1 MKFKTKPK
9 SITKINTL
17 LIDGEGLLKQ
27 GFYGAKQVQTENG
40 SVGAIFFFINMI
52 KRFYQDFGITKVVVF
67 WEGKDSKLYRQCY
80 YSYYKKNREDKV
92 DNEAERHDLD
102 HKRIRVKQYLEE
114 LFIRQVEIDGCEADD
129 GIAYYVKN
137 SPNEN
142 KLIYTN
148 DRDLLQLISD
158 DTKVYLSNKKAI
170 INKENFTNYFDYH
183 YSNVGIIKMIAGD
196 SADNISGLENIGEVK
211 ALKLFPEL
219 KKQPLTTDWIIK
231 RTNQLLID
239 DPKNKSLITIKEGK
253 TKWGMYGNDY
263 FLVMSKVIS
272 LDTPNVT
279 DDLKIAIKEMV
290 EDYLSPEGRGGVNT
304 IMDMM
309 KEDQLLTFLPSYDDG
324 FFVFWS
330 SFITI
335 INKEKK
341 FYEEN
346 KKLENEHNNSN
357 SNDNDD
363 DNYYSAEQERAERF

>member
-1 MKFKTKPK
+1 
-9 SITKINTL
+9 L

-40 SVGAIFFFINMI
+40 SVGTIFHFINTI

-80 YSYYKKNREDKV
+80 YPNYKKNREDKV
-92 DNEAERHDLD
+92 ENEGERHDLD

-142 KLIYTN
+142 KLIFTN

-158 DTKVYLSNKKAI
+158 DTKVYLSNKKAV
-170 INKENFTNYFDYH
+170 INKDNFTNYFDYH

-196 SADNISGLENIGEVK
+196 SSDNISGLENIGEVK

-219 KKQPLTTDWIIK
+219 KKQSVTTDWILE
-231 RTNQLLID
+231 RTNQLLTED
-239 DPKNKSLITIKEGK
+239 SNNKALLTIKEGK

-263 FLVMSKVIS
+263 FIVMAKVIS

-279 DDLKIAIKEMV
+279 NELKVAIDEMV
-290 EDYLSPEGRGGVNT
+290 NEFLVPDGRGGVNK

-309 KEDQLLTFLPSYDDG
+309 KEDGILTFLPKYDDG

-341 FYEEN
+341 LYEQF
-346 KKLENEHNNSN
+346 KKTQNEHNRK
-357 SNDNDD
+357 
-363 DNYYSAEQERAERF
+363 EGLQEGTETI